1 MNYKQANE
9 LLVGRNKSK
18 KVMGNNTRL
27 IRHENDIC
35 LRLHEMNIMT
45 FKPDGSLV
53 LNSGGWKTV
62 TTKARMN
69 EHLEGYSITQAQGIW
84 YLHKGHEYDA
94 MGDSRIFEDG
104 IAIDSQGNIKG
115 GKEPERAKSLFK
127 MKRMILRYCD
137 EFVKAL
143 QDGKVEEPSGGD
155 CWYCC
160 MRTED
165 GKTMGD
171 ISKSDHL
178 KKHMLE
184 KYYVPSLLM
193 NAIQAYPVSGDAKEW
208 LGMLWNKITRD
219 EDSIKRE
226 AYYAKKALRNSLR
239 KYMSRQF
246 NFAI

>member
-1 MNYKQANE
+1 
-9 LLVGRNKSK
+9 
-18 KVMGNNTRL
+18 
-27 IRHENDIC
+27 
-35 LRLHEMNIMT
+35 
-45 FKPDGSLV
+45 
-53 LNSGGWKTV
+53 
-62 TTKARMN
+62 
-69 EHLEGYSITQAQGIW
+69 
-84 YLHKGHEYDA
+84 
-94 MGDSRIFEDG
+94 
-104 IAIDSQGNIKG
+104 
-115 GKEPERAKSLFK
+115 
-127 MKRMILRYCD
+127 MILRYCD